1 MASPIHGRKGRLYVA
16 ITSGG
21 TAEPLANL
29 NNWTFD
35 SNTDKV
41 DTTVFGD
48 TNKTSAA
55 GLPNA
60 AGTFAGFYDSGTAQT
75 YTASTDGVARKF
87 YLYPTTD
94 IAGTYW
100 FGTALFDFTAGGA
113 VDGAVTVSGSWTA
126 ASSVQKVG

>member
-1 MASPIHGRKGRLYVA
+1 MATPLHGRSGRLYVA

-35 SNTDKV
+35 ANTDKV
-41 DTTVFGD
+41 DVTVFGD
-48 TNKTSAA
+48 TNKVNVA

-60 AGTFAGFYDSGTAQT
+60 SGTFAGFYDSASAQT
-75 YTASTDGVARKF
+75 YTAAADGVARKF
-87 YLYPTTD
+87 YLYPTTN
-94 IAGTYW
+94 ITGTYW
-100 FGTALFDFTAGGA
+100 FGTGLFDFNAAGA

-126 ASSVQKVG
+126 ASSVIKVG